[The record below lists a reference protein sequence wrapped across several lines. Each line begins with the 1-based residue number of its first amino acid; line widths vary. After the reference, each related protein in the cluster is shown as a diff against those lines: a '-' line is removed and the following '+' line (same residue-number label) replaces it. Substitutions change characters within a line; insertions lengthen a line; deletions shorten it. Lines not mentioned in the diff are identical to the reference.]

1 MFEYKFFYIAWR
13 MFGNRPLILVIQQ
26 NFLKVKCFAKLENWN
41 VAKETSYRFHTIHMT
56 ILLDLSS
63 VLIIFVFGN
72 NLIKTSFEAKV
83 IRSLENCFF
92 SVSFGFMFKQCHPTT
107 AAHNFYKKH
116 TGTNLGCSW
125 DERWIKHD
133 FLCN

>member
-1 MFEYKFFYIAWR
+1 MFCQTWKLKCCQGDI
-13 MFGNRPLILVIQQ
+13 IQISH
-26 NFLKVKCFAKLENWN
+26 N
-41 VAKETSYRFHTIHMT
+41 SYDY
-56 ILLDLSS
+56 LLDMSS